1 MNRVVLYDEVVSVL
15 PGNLREWADGEP
27 VPVSVAVV
35 LHSSTRDQQVE
46 LLLTSKAAKEL
57 LRRLEREA
65 NGLGAKR

>member
-1 MNRVVLYDEVVSVL
+1 
-15 PGNLREWADGEP
+15 
-27 VPVSVAVV
+27 
-35 LHSSTRDQQVE
+35 VE